1 MFSANGVACG
11 VDVRQW
17 NATTAARIRRV
28 TRKPA
33 PRTAMTT
40 TKVSEG
46 SSPSVSSL
54 VLLPSPLLML
64 SWPAPIPVL
73 LVVVGA
79 PVIGAA
85 VVGASVADLTVA
97 EASVAGATVVAA
109 AAAVAV
115 AWVPVF
121 GGMVLVGLPVVPDS
135 MDVAGLDVGSGVG
148 VDSRVVT
155 RVGVDVCTFESGGSV
170 GDGLLPTETSLV
182 SVVVTGL
189 EGAAGVNVEAV
200 VFGATVFTAMV
211 VSGVTGHLALQGP
224 HSFIRSRRPFRIRT
238 TRCCYYLKDR
248 DSRPKL

>member
-17 NATTAARIRRV
+17 NATTAARIKRV

-46 SSPSVSSL
+46 SSPLVSSL
-54 VLLPSPLLML
+54 VLFLSPLRML
-64 SWPAPIPVL
+64 SWPAL
-73 LVVVGA
+73 
-79 PVIGAA
+79 
-85 VVGASVADLTVA
+85 
-97 EASVAGATVVAA
+97 
-109 AAAVAV
+109 
-115 AWVPVF
+115 VPVRL
-121 GGMVLVGLPVVPDS
+121 VLVGLPVVPDS
-135 MDVAGLDVGSGVG
+135 VDVAGLDVVSGVG

-170 GDGLLPTETSLV
+170 GAGLLPTEPSLV
-182 SVVVTGL
+182 SVAVTGL

-200 VFGATVFTAMV
+200 VFSATVLTAMV
-211 VSGVTGHLALQGP
+211 VSGVAGHLALPGA
-224 HSFIRSRRPFRIRT
+224 HSFIRSRRSFYIRT

-248 DSRPKL
+248 DSRPKV